1 MFHSIYFRA
10 FLGRCVIW
18 PIHQRMHAESASAQM
33 SAVWLLTN
41 VTAPVNKMHAWH
53 FPLWSRRTWHSEEK
67 RAGCFA
73 VPYSHVPNVLFGI
86 SAPRYAHIC
95 PLLSCTHIFP
105 SLIKYSRWMLR
116 VRMSESNIDIFC
128 DILIKTIIK
137 LLFLLIVLTRFLYLF
152 YLFVYLSGTMHWALL
167 NTDNRC
173 RVHGTY
179 SIKLVCSSS
188 FWLGFYIKWKLAFSF
203 SFSSQGSK
211 QVQVTCIYYM
221 CIRCTSTFHSGI
233 LTFPCT

>member
-1 MFHSIYFRA
+1 MKIHCYSGYHSMFHSIYFRA

-53 FPLWSRRTWHSEEK
+53 FPLWSRRTWHSAEN

-86 SAPRYAHIC
+86 SAPRCAHIC

-116 VRMSESNIDIFC
+116 VRMSESNIDIYV
-128 DILIKTIIK
+128 ILLLKPSLNCYFYWIFIQY
-137 LLFLLIVLTRFLYLF
+137 LFLLLVLI
-152 YLFVYLSGTMHWALL
+152 H
-167 NTDNRC
+167 
-173 RVHGTY
+173 
-179 SIKLVCSSS
+179 
-188 FWLGFYIKWKLAFSF
+188 
-203 SFSSQGSK
+203 
-211 QVQVTCIYYM
+211 VTCTCFI
-221 CIRCTSTFHSGI
+221 CLFI
-233 LTFPCT
+233 